1 MQCYLKVVGV
11 LALWGSGL
19 ALQSNA
25 PISEKRIALT
35 FDDVPF
41 TKPMG
46 YWRPREIS
54 NLILRTLQKSDIKAA
69 GFVVQEKVEE
79 DPSTYVILND
89 WVTRGHL
96 LGNQTWGDVDLN
108 QLSHRDF
115 MEHAIDGQ
123 EYLRRLARAHPF
135 NYRYLRFPQLHQG
148 NEKKKHQRVKRALD
162 RGRYQV
168 APVTIKTATHAFN
181 AAFIES
187 ERDEERLSRLKSI
200 YLQHVQKSLRYGE
213 SQSQRVFGRNIAHIV
228 QLQIGIAAASFLPD
242 LVGWLQ
248 EEGYSFVSFPEALE
262 DPAYRTEESY
272 VGPLGLTFTDRV
284 AATQGLFY
292 DVEAGTITRLQV
304 EQLMDATIR

>member
-213 SQSQRVFGRNIAHIV
+213 SQSQRVFGRNIAHIM

>member
-1 MQCYLKVVGV
+1 MRGYLTVVAA
-11 LALWGSGL
+11 LALWGTGA
-19 ALQSNA
+19 ALQTNA
-25 PISEKRIALT
+25 PVSGKRIALT
-35 FDDVPF
+35 FDDIPF

-54 NLILRTLQKSDIKAA
+54 NTILRTLQKSDIKAA
-69 GFVVQEKVEE
+69 GFVVQERVEE
-79 DPSTYVILND
+79 DPSTYVILDD

-108 QLSHRDF
+108 QLSQREF

-123 EYLRRLARAHPF
+123 EYLRRLAKAHPF

-148 NEKKKHQRVKRALD
+148 NAKKKHQRVKRALA

-168 APVTIKTATHAFN
+168 AHVTVKTATHAFN
-181 AAFIES
+181 AAFIEF

-200 YLQHVQKSLRYGE
+200 YRQHVEKSLRYAE
-213 SQSQRVFGRNIAHIV
+213 SQSRKVFGRSIAQIM

-242 LVGWLQ
+242 LVQWLQ
-248 EEGYSFVSFPEALE
+248 KEGYSFVSFSEALE

-304 EQLMDATIR
+304 EKLMDAPIR

>member
-200 YLQHVQKSLRYGE
+200 YLQHVQKSLHYGE